1 MIKNIIEKGSQIADS
16 VDNAKYIETTKNNLK
31 QIFEDIANSK
41 KYKED
46 LRIKATNEI
55 ANISNN
61 IGKAQ
66 GIMKFIEDNENELD
80 ENTKD
85 KLWKEYINI
94 LDKKSDLLIK

>member
-1 MIKNIIEKGSQIADS
+1 MIKNIIEKGSKIVNS
-16 VDNAKYIETTKNNLK
+16 VDDIKYIETTKDNLQ

-41 KYKED
+41 KYKEN
-46 LRIKATNEI
+46 LRIKAINEI
-55 ANISNN
+55 TNISNN

-80 ENTKD
+80 ETTKE

-94 LDKKSDLLIK
+94 LDKKSELLIK

>member
-1 MIKNIIEKGSQIADS
+1 MLPTIPIIGWAGAAVATATLSHFVKQHLKTLNEL
-16 VDNAKYIETTKNNLK
+16 ETHKIN
-31 QIFEDIANSK
+31 E
-41 KYKED
+41 E

-80 ENTKD
+80 KNTKE